1 MLGGEVLSKPA
12 QTSAINVH
20 SWNLL
25 VGAILFYTV
34 LLASGW
40 SEGLDCSITAAVNHR
55 FINVLI
61 CMIFAWK
68 CLTLETPSVSVSTLQ
83 QSEVKLTSLI
93 QGKCSGWK

>member
-1 MLGGEVLSKPA
+1 MTLDVEGGKVLSKPA

-40 SEGLDCSITAAVNHR
+40 SEGLD
-55 FINVLI
+55 L
-61 CMIFAWK
+61 
-68 CLTLETPSVSVSTLQ
+68 
-83 QSEVKLTSLI
+83 
-93 QGKCSGWK
+93 